1 MKNLLFLAAVS
12 CSLFIFSAE
21 LKAQELV
28 LNGNL
33 ESWDNPTT
41 PTSWSVF
48 ENISQ
53 ESGTIHGGTYSAR
66 HTSNAATKKFQQNL
80 TGVTPGSLY
89 TISYWYFDNDATART
104 RIWCYWLSGGA
115 TLPDNETELRP
126 ATAYSVDDP
135 NWIHV
140 TYTLPAPAT
149 ADGFRFEV
157 RVYKQDNVAGGSVF
171 YDDFSF
177 STGGAPLPEPTN
189 YPTNFTALVNNLSIN
204 LNWTDSQGGQ
214 LPQAYL
220 IKASETNDIAAPVD
234 GIFEEDDLDFTDGKG
249 AKNISQG
256 VQAYSFLNL
265 DPNQQYFFKIFP
277 YTNGGTN
284 TNFKTDGTA
293 PSASATT
300 PDISIIISKDFSD
313 QLFDPWDTISLANNP
328 GNKRWGIGSYGG
340 NNYAYINGY
349 QATEPCN
356 DWLIS
361 PAMNFNEYI
370 NETLSFRTA
379 TNFTGPVLEVK
390 ISNDYVTGADPST
403 ATWTPLTATL
413 SPGGYTWT
421 FSGNIDLSAIT
432 GSNVHLAFR
441 YVTATDAAAWEV
453 DDIAITG
460 VSSVGVPEKNSES
473 GNFTI
478 NPNPATDKCTLKFSR
493 DGNKEISVISVIGS
507 TILETSTDQM
517 NYSLDLNGFSP
528 GIYFV
533 QVYLPASKTK
543 QVGKLIVR

>member
-1 MKNLLFLAAVS
+1 MKNFLLIAAVS
-12 CSLFIFSAE
+12 CFLLFFSAE
-21 LKAQELV
+21 IKAQELV
-28 LNGNL
+28 VNGNL
-33 ESWDNPTT
+33 ESWDNSTT
-41 PTSWSVF
+41 PAGWTLF
-48 ENISQ
+48 ENITQ

-66 HTSNAATKKFQQNL
+66 HTSNTATKKFQQNL
-80 TGVTPGSLY
+80 SGVIPGSSY
-89 TISYWYFDNDATART
+89 TLSYWYYDNDATART

-140 TYTLPAPAT
+140 TYTLPAPPT

-177 STGGAPLPEPTN
+177 ATGGAPLPEPTN
-189 YPTNFTALVNNLSIN
+189 YPTNFTAQANNLSIA
-204 LNWTDSQGGQ
+204 LGWADSQGGQ

-220 IKASETNDIAAPVD
+220 IKASETDDIAAPVD

-249 AKNISQG
+249 AKNITQG
-256 VQAYSFLNL
+256 TQAYAFLNL
-265 DPNQQYFFKIFP
+265 DPGQQYFFRIYP

-293 PSASATT
+293 PSASAST
-300 PDISIIISKDFSD
+300 PDISVIISKDFTS
-313 QLFDPWDTISLANNP
+313 QVFAPWDTISLANNP
-328 GNKRWGIGSYGG
+328 VNKRWGIGTYGG
-340 NNYAYINGY
+340 NSYAYINGY

-361 PAMNFNEYI
+361 PSMNFNEYI
-370 NETLSFRTA
+370 NETLTFRTA
-379 TNFTGPVLEVK
+379 TNFTGPALEVK

-403 ATWTPLTATL
+403 ATWTPITATL
-413 SPGGYTWT
+413 SPGAYVWT
-421 FSGNIDLSAIT
+421 SSGNIDVSGIT
-432 GSNVHLAFR
+432 GDNVHLAFR
-441 YVTATDAAAWEV
+441 YITATDAAAWEV

-460 VSSVGVPEKNSES
+460 LSSVGVPEKSSES
-473 GNFTI
+473 RNFTI
-478 NPNPATDKCTLKFSR
+478 SPNPASGKCSLKFSQ
-493 DGNKEISVISVIGS
+493 DGTKEIRVISVIGS
-507 TILETSTDQM
+507 TVLETSTDQAG
-517 NYSLDLNGFSP
+517 YSLDLNALSP

-533 QVYLPASKTK
+533 QVYLPASKTT
-543 QVGKLIVR
+543 QAGKLIVR